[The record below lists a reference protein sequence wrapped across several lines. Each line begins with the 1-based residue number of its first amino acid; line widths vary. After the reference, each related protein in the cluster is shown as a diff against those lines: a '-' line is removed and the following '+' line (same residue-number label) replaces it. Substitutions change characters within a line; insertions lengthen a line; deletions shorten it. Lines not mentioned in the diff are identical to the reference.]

1 MSFAL
6 ITGCKKSDLVT
17 SNEALSPEKSNPNL
31 FSRNPLPFELESVS
45 LNGGDNLNLLTL
57 DSIASIHNEAMEYLV
72 GRIESENVCP
82 NDKEEFRNNFA
93 IYIQDFFQER
103 GLLSTSIKIN
113 SIEDS
118 RAYDEA
124 DFCVDDYALST
135 KGSKII
141 CNLQNTFDNFTANSI
156 SDNEFITEVNKL
168 VSEANEIED
177 TEERKVVQLSATIC
191 KSSSIF
197 WKYNLDRLTT
207 TLRGICNDRGSFAAN
222 KNSIP
227 WGGVASA
234 DALGA
239 LNWGRVGFFAAGGPA
254 GAVACGLAGAAGQSA
269 VRLLCFGIFGS

>member
-82 NDKEEFRNNFA
+82 NDEEEFRNNFA

-113 SIEDS
+113 SIEEIIEIDKIARNFS
-118 RAYDEA
+118 
-124 DFCVDDYALST
+124 ST
-135 KGSKII
+135 LKI
-141 CNLQNTFDNFTANSI
+141 
-156 SDNEFITEVNKL
+156 
-168 VSEANEIED
+168 
-177 TEERKVVQLSATIC
+177 
-191 KSSSIF
+191 
-197 WKYNLDRLTT
+197 
-207 TLRGICNDRGSFAAN
+207 
-222 KNSIP
+222 
-227 WGGVASA
+227 
-234 DALGA
+234 
-239 LNWGRVGFFAAGGPA
+239 
-254 GAVACGLAGAAGQSA
+254 
-269 VRLLCFGIFGS
+269 